1 MSVVYLQDED
11 TRAFEMI
18 DASSNCHIFSVE
30 SEFEAT
36 FWLNALK
43 AASNDALNGLIG
55 SERERAQ
62 QELLTK
68 SLKSL
73 YFKLPTE
80 EDRKMD
86 EHARSR
92 RQSAGDARSQ
102 SVTNRPVSNPF
113 LKLQGSTSTST
124 HRESE
129 YGGKRNPFLSA
140 RVNGRSDIPATQAN
154 PFRSTTLERDRSE
167 EIVTTS
173 AQKDD
178 TIRLSQ
184 AQEQKTGFLDLHDE
198 IQRDLVRKG
207 GSMVCGAHAPFESE
221 AEIRISTEEPMRT
234 ASGLLV
240 QKKTLRI
247 TGSSNCEMIEND
259 VVRGKAALAESKTT
273 SQITHIVRLLLVGG
287 VNSLSLSISLSP

>member
-1 MSVVYLQDED
+1 VSVVYLQDED

-43 AASNDALNGLIG
+43 AASDDALNGLIG
-55 SERERAQ
+55 SEREKVQ

-92 RQSAGDARSQ
+92 RQSAGDAESRPMFTKTRSQ

-140 RVNGRSDIPATQAN
+140 RANERSDIPAALAN
-154 PFRSTTLERDRSE
+154 PFRSTTSERDRSE
-167 EIVTTS
+167 EIVATS

-207 GSMVCGAHAPFESE
+207 GSMVCGAHARLP
-221 AEIRISTEEPMRT
+221 
-234 ASGLLV
+234 SGLLA
-240 QKKTLRI
+240 QNKTLR
-247 TGSSNCEMIEND
+247 NCENIEKD
-259 VVRGKAALAESKTT
+259 IVRDEAAVAESKMT

-287 VNSLSLSISLSP
+287 VNSLSLSLSPHSSSWSE